1 MVEAATSTA
10 GNKLRILHFND
21 CYNIQE
27 NPKKDYKGGS
37 ARFVTLMKHY
47 QEQARGEGIDSLT
60 LFSGDLMGPS
70 LLSSMFEGE
79 QMANA
84 IKLCGVE
91 VACIGNHELDFDIP
105 QMNKVLEQT
114 MPA

>member
-1 MVEAATSTA
+1 MVENTSETA

-27 NPKKDYKGGS
+27 NTKNEYKGGA
-37 ARFVTLMKHY
+37 ARFVTLLKHY
-47 QEQARGEGIDSLT
+47 QEQARSEGIDSLT

-70 LLSSMFEGE
+70 LLSSMYEGE

-84 IKLCGVE
+84 IKYCGVE